1 MDVSKYLDRAFWTL
15 LSAMAIVL
23 SWVGLTI
30 AGKVDTMSQSVV
42 ELNTTMKNVVLQIN
56 ENKNRIYGSD
66 LKLNDHEKRLIIL
79 EQNNKK

>member
-1 MDVSKYLDRAFWTL
+1 
-15 LSAMAIVL
+15 MAIVL

-66 LKLNDHEKRLIIL
+66 LKLNDHEKD
-79 EQNNKK
+79 